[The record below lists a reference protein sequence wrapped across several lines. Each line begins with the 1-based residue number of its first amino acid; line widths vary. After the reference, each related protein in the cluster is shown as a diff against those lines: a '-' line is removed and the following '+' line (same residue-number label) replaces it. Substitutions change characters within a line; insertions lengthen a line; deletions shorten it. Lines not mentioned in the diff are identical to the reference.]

1 MKSVLDETV
10 VKAYSEGLRD
20 LGHDVEVITTDL
32 YTETPFVKKE
42 MPSEVNGINVRLY
55 GCFGSSEDPN
65 RFLAI
70 NIKNYIN
77 KKPIKIFKNRQMD
90 FMYVKDIYKN
100 TLYAIENNVKDI
112 NCVYE
117 EKKYLTDIADVVNH
131 LDNHSVDVI
140 VENEG
145 FDSPYTINAKP
156 TDIKY
161 IGLEKGIQ
169 ECYEDYLC

>member
-1 MKSVLDETV
+1 VDK
-10 VKAYSEGLRD
+10 
-20 LGHDVEVITTDL
+20 
-32 YTETPFVKKE
+32 
-42 MPSEVNGINVRLY
+42 EVNGINVRLY

-100 TLYAIENNVKDI
+100 TLYAIENNIKDI

-117 EKKYLTDIADVVNH
+117 EKKYLTDIADVVNN
-131 LDNHSVDVI
+131 LNDHSVDII

-145 FDSPYTINAKP
+145 FDSPYSTTSKLI
-156 TDIKY
+156 DVEY
-161 IGLEKGIQ
+161 IGLEKGIK
-169 ECYEDYLC
+169 ECYEDYLR